1 MPEYSMPFAAV
12 GMSSSRIGMFLLPL
26 SAVIANNFLHRE
38 RAFRAFE
45 QEVELGHTPK
55 MAFESS
61 LTGAERFVGEAP
73 EDD

>member
-1 MPEYSMPFAAV
+1 
-12 GMSSSRIGMFLLPL
+12 MFLLPL
-26 SAVIANNFLHRE
+26 SAVIANNFLRRE

-61 LTGAERFVGEAP
+61 LAGAERFVGEAP